1 MKFDFFKSRIF
12 LINIAVIVGVSIVL
26 IWAAFKFLDIYSR
39 HGQTY
44 MVPDFLG
51 RVPSEIK
58 ENPDFKNFEFQII
71 DSVYDNTLPGGVVF
85 SQDPLP
91 GTEVK
96 KNRTIYLSI
105 VQSSPEMVELPDLGN
120 TERQAL
126 SQIAAYGFNVGKINR
141 VHSRYPGLL
150 IDFYYMGKKIKPGI
164 KLPKGSKIDLDIG
177 DGNHSGVDSVDNDD
191 YIDYNDDE

>member
-1 MKFDFFKSRIF
+1 MKFDFFKSRVF

-44 MVPDFLG
+44 MVPDFSG

-71 DSVYDNTLPGGVVF
+71 DSIYDNTLPGGVVF

-105 VQSSPEMVELPDLGN
+105 VQSSPEMVALPDLGN

-141 VHSRYPGLL
+141 VPSRYPGLL

-177 DGNHSGVDSVDNDD
+177 DGNQSGVDSVDNDD